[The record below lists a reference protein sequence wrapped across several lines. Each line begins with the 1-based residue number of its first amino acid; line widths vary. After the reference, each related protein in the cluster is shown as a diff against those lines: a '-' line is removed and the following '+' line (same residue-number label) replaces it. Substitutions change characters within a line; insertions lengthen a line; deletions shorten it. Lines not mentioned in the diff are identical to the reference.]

1 MEFLEKTEKILKKLI
16 SEGIEFKLHN
26 DLPVIYT
33 SNKVDP
39 DLFNIAKENREG
51 IARFL
56 INEKNNLYKKYEE
69 SENTEKYVYK
79 IILEE
84 KFNMKL
90 ETKSLEL

>member
-1 MEFLEKTEKILKKLI
+1 LNNLPKINEVSKI
-16 SEGIEFKLHN
+16 NNF
-26 DLPVIYT
+26 DY
-33 SNKVDP
+33 
-39 DLFNIAKENREG
+39 LFNIAKENREG

-90 ETKSLEL
+90 